1 MSLSEK
7 RWFATLGPGARK
19 TLFLPQAKWSEFT
32 VALSEFE
39 QKRIERAVAEFMSR
53 NRPPANIRP
62 QLDFSYR
69 IDGQSLEL
77 FEVRPRW
84 NPSDLMEVPIAK
96 ASYVKS
102 RGEWKV
108 YWQRADLKWY
118 RYEPTPEVKSVE
130 AFLAIVEVDEHAC
143 FFG

>member
-1 MSLSEK
+1 M
-7 RWFATLGPGARK
+7 
-19 TLFLPQAKWSEFT
+19 
-32 VALSEFE
+32 ALSEFE